1 MNTAM
6 PRGGEPANA
15 DLRSYDLR
23 YYELSVN
30 TEPTA
35 VGAVLRF
42 FAAPLGVLHE
52 SSGFRS
58 FHICVQFALHKTRLK
73 KNGRRHH
80 GAEPR
85 ARDREAES
93 VLHMVLQSSMSLIFT
108 SDADG
113 TLGRWD
119 AAL

>member
-1 MNTAM
+1 M
-6 PRGGEPANA
+6 
-15 DLRSYDLR
+15 L
-23 YYELSVN
+23 
-30 TEPTA
+30 
-35 VGAVLRF
+35 
-42 FAAPLGVLHE
+42 LHE
-52 SSGFRS
+52 SSPDSGHFT
-58 FHICVQFALHKTRLK
+58 FAFNLRYITRLK
-73 KNGRRHH
+73 KNGRTRHH